1 MKTQSKKLREGD
13 CCDGKLVKVAGDQ
26 LTCTC
31 SDGQTHRYSIAEE
44 VEVTCD
50 GKSRQLKDLHPGDTI
65 RMTMCQDDKQQI
77 VAIDCGRHVPE
88 LAND

>member
-1 MKTQSKKLREGD
+1 MKTQSQNSQENE

-26 LTCTC
+26 LTCQC
-31 SDGQTHRYSIAEE
+31 SEGESHHYTIAEE

-50 GKSRQLKDLHPGDTI
+50 GKPSQMEDLRPGDTI

-77 VAIDCGRHVPE
+77 VAIDCGKHVPE
-88 LAND
+88 LAID